1 MKTKDIQSIIN
12 ESLFDEV
19 KKTILRE
26 SSAFNDGGEPMMT
39 HNQFRDYS
47 EPSDEEFDDYP
58 YRDDNDN
65 INIERDFI
73 NDIKSI
79 GFYVETFNGQEYFIR
94 CKEDEDFMIYF
105 PNDETIEIY
114 DTKNN
119 GQKQEF
125 GYEDAVDYVLKNKDN
140 LLTFDESVRARNREM
155 DIDSQDRINNRAEM
169 GGLNEEVNKGDDVYH
184 ITCEG
189 EPIETFENKDEAM
202 SHLDIYKKKHPE
214 KEFIIEKIKYN
225 SPSDMLDKLDEMGE
239 KLEVKENKPMGTNKV
254 KNLAHAIM
262 DAKDKGLKS
271 FKLNGETHDVNESW
285 KQLEEEEFGDGRDEI
300 DMDKDGKITGK
311 DFKMLR
317 NKKEG
322 KCDECSQKM
331 EESEDL
337 TSINEFKTHDGNP
350 VTSEYNGKTITWEDY
365 EVVER
370 GVDGGGYSHEIMLM
384 GSDEDGNEY
393 TTSGS
398 MTSGK
403 IDDWSDNEIE
413 MVNSNK
419 HYHMAKQYNK
429 KANTPWKKSTS
440 SEYDS
445 YSTGEDGEEDMKE
458 NKGMCSECGSMMN
471 EDGSCNECGGGM
483 YESKKRTLRLTE
495 REMVDMISRMVSESN
510 NIINKS
516 NDEKLELFY
525 VMDAKD
531 NVKNISKKE
540 SDADKF
546 LEKSLKGKGKIK
558 SKTVFKKD
566 YDNEKVTASNIKNYT
581 LNESVPGIDVT
592 KRAQKG
598 SKKENDD
605 YIKEVGTKLK
615 KSSSFDGADNPEFPK
630 QNGKGEKMAINATP
644 EQDEYTAT
652 HRGGTLADL
661 DYDQEPSE
669 NFKKRLKM
677 ALEGDPKMGNSQD
690 AANVIKTDTGKNIG
704 KTSEKKKEIEKK
716 GKEVSWGHS
725 WASPEKVVVVKESKT
740 NMSSVLNEEIER
752 MKKMYGYNE
761 KTQ

>member
-1 MKTKDIQSIIN
+1 MKSTDIKKIIN

-26 SSAFNDGGEPMMT
+26 NKEG
-39 HNQFRDYS
+39 
-47 EPSDEEFDDYP
+47 DE
-58 YRDDNDN
+58 
-65 INIERDFI
+65 
-73 NDIKSI
+73 
-79 GFYVETFNGQEYFIR
+79 
-94 CKEDEDFMIYF
+94 
-105 PNDETIEIY
+105 
-114 DTKNN
+114 
-119 GQKQEF
+119 
-125 GYEDAVDYVLKNKDN
+125 
-140 LLTFDESVRARNREM
+140 
-155 DIDSQDRINNRAEM
+155 
-169 GGLNEEVNKGDDVYH
+169 VYH
-184 ITCEG
+184 ITCDG
-189 EPIETFENKDEAM
+189 EPVETFENKDDAM
-202 SHLDIYKKKHPE
+202 SYLDIYKKKHPE
-214 KEFIIEKIKYN
+214 KEFIIEKKKYN
-225 SPSDMLDKLDEMGE
+225 SPSDMIDKLDEMGE
-239 KLEVKENKPMGTNKV
+239 KLELKENKPMGTKKEV

-271 FKLNGETHDVNESW
+271 FKLNGETHDVDESW

-337 TSINEFKTHDGNP
+337 TSINELRTYDGNP

-393 TTSGS
+393 ATSGS
-398 MTSGK
+398 MTSGE
-403 IDDWSDNEIE
+403 IDDWNDNEIE
-413 MVNSNK
+413 IVNSVEGEED
-419 HYHMAKQYNK
+419 
-429 KANTPWKKSTS
+429 
-440 SEYDS
+440 EYDS
-445 YSTGEDGEEDMKE
+445 YSTGEDGEMKE
-458 NKGMCSECGSMMN
+458 NKSMCSECGSMMN
-471 EDGSCNECGGGM
+471 EYGSCNECGGGM

-495 REMVDMISRMVSESN
+495 SEMVNMISRMVSESN

-525 VMDAKD
+525 VMDTKD

-566 YDNEKVTASNIKNYT
+566 YDNEKVTVSNIKNYT

-725 WASPEKVVVVKESKT
+725 WKSPEEVVIVKESKT

>member
-1 MKTKDIQSIIN
+1 MKSTDIQKIIN

-169 GGLNEEVNKGDDVYH
+169 GGLNEEVNKGDEVYH

-189 EPIETFENKDEAM
+189 EPVETFENEDEAM

-214 KEFIIEKIKYN
+214 KEFIIEKKKYN
-225 SPSDMLDKLDEMGE
+225 SPSDMIDKLDAMGE
-239 KLEVKENKPMGTNKV
+239 KLEVKENKTMEKNTV
-254 KNLAHAIM
+254 KNFAHAVM
-262 DAKDKGLKS
+262 DAKEKGLKT
-271 FKLNGETHDVNESW
+271 FKLKDETHNVDECW

-300 DMDKDGKITGK
+300 DLDNDGKITGK
-311 DFKMLR
+311 DLKMLR
-317 NKKEG
+317 NKKEDN
-322 KCDECSQKM
+322 CDECTQKM
-331 EESEDL
+331 EEDVNEHEDDSFS
-337 TSINEFKTHDGNP
+337 TASAENND
-350 VTSEYNGKTITWEDY
+350 
-365 EVVER
+365 
-370 GVDGGGYSHEIMLM
+370 IM
-384 GSDEDGNEY
+384 
-393 TTSGS
+393 
-398 MTSGK
+398 
-403 IDDWSDNEIE
+403 
-413 MVNSNK
+413 
-419 HYHMAKQYNK
+419 
-429 KANTPWKKSTS
+429 
-440 SEYDS
+440 
-445 YSTGEDGEEDMKE
+445 EEKL
-458 NKGMCSECGSMMN
+458 CECGGMMN
-471 EDGSCNECGGGM
+471 EEGTCNECGKMM

-495 REMVDMISRMVSESN
+495 REMVDMISRMVSESDV
-510 NIINKS
+510 I
-516 NDEKLELFY
+516 
-525 VMDAKD
+525 KD
-531 NVKNISKKE
+531 PSTKK
-540 SDADKF
+540 
-546 LEKSLKGKGKIK
+546 
-558 SKTVFKKD
+558 
-566 YDNEKVTASNIKNYT
+566 
-581 LNESVPGIDVT
+581 
-592 KRAQKG
+592 AQQG
-598 SKKENDD
+598 SKEQNND
-605 YIKEVGTKLK
+605 YMKEVGAKLK
-615 KSSSFDGADNPEFPK
+615 KASSFDGADNPEFPK
-630 QNGKGEKMAINATP
+630 QNGKGEKMTINATP
-644 EQDEYTAT
+644 EQDEYAST
-652 HRGGTLADL
+652 HRGGTLMDL
-661 DYDQEPSE
+661 NYDQEPSE

-704 KTSEKKKEIEKK
+704 KTSEKKKEIQKK
-716 GKEVSWGHS
+716 GKEVFWG
-725 WASPEKVVVVKESKT
+725 AKGVQPLDVKTVKESKNT
-740 NMSSVLNEEIER
+740 MSSVLNEEIER
-752 MKKMYGYNE
+752 MKKMYGYDE